1 MKSKMKELEV
11 EQMERT
17 NSSPLC
23 YCGVPAALRTSWKK
37 IIRVGGFLGA
47 LIFRKNTELAPVVG
61 EGWLSELPPV
71 FMYHLTT
78 LIAGGCV
85 EAL

>member
-23 YCGVPAALRTSWKK
+23 YCGVPAALRTSWTKDNPGRSILQGLGMEMK
-37 IIRVGGFLGA
+37 NGWVGLAGLSV
-47 LIFRKNTELAPVVG
+47 LVIF
-61 EGWLSELPPV
+61 
-71 FMYHLTT
+71 
-78 LIAGGCV
+78 
-85 EAL
+85 

>member
-17 NSSPLC
+17 NSSSLC
-23 YCGVPAALRTSWKK
+23 HCGVPAALRTSWTKDN
-37 IIRVGGFLGA
+37 LG
-47 LIFRKNTELAPVVG
+47 RSSELAPMVG

>member
-1 MKSKMKELEV
+1 MELKMKDLEV

-17 NSSPLC
+17 KSIPLC
-23 YCGVPAALRTSWKK
+23 HCGVPTALRTSWTKDNP
-37 IIRVGGFLGA
+37 VGA
-47 LIFRKNTELAPVVG
+47 MVG

-85 EAL
+85 EALWFLSGC